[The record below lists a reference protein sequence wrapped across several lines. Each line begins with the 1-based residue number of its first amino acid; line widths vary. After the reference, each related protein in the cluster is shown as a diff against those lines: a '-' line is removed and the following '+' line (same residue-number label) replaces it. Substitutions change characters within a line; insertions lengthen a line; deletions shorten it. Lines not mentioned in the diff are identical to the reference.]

1 MGHPGDVGFVKDIL
15 VTEDIAGQGMEA
27 LKEKFHVVFEPH
39 LLEDP
44 RKADGDDCRI
54 QGSHREEP
62 DEGYLFNDRR
72 CVPASGHRS
81 GRRGA

>member
-39 LLEDP
+39 LW
-44 RKADGDDCRI
+44 KT
-54 QGSHREEP
+54 RERLMEMI
-62 DEGYLFNDRR
+62 
-72 CVPASGHRS
+72 A
-81 GRRGA
+81 